1 MGVSFVWV
9 LSNGLL
15 CVGERIVVSLDE
27 KEECL
32 VKMQTVDQQAM
43 KSFYHESYT
52 IHEVIQGETSQA
64 SEICPH
70 TFSRHETISPAL
82 RRIPRNRDGEVS
94 RRPPSLRAIFIER
107 LCL

>member
-9 LSNGLL
+9 RSNGLL
-15 CVGERIVVSLDE
+15 CVGERMVVSLDE

-32 VKMQTVDQQAM
+32 VKMQTVDQQVM
-43 KSFYHESYT
+43 KSFCHESYAA
-52 IHEVIQGETSQA
+52 HEVIQGETSQA

-70 TFSRHETISPAL
+70 TFSRQETISPAL
-82 RRIPRNRDGEVS
+82 ERVPRNRDREVS
-94 RRPPSLRAIFIER
+94 RRPTSLRAIFIER